1 MSHDRMRIL
10 VTGGSGQ
17 IGGAL
22 VRRFGDLGTVVAPN
36 RSELDLT
43 RPTAIVEQLERIA
56 PDLIINCAAYTNV
69 DQAEDERELA
79 FLVNAEGPGAMA
91 QWAAAKRVPLVHLS
105 TDYVFDGS
113 GQRPWREE
121 DPTGPLSAYGASKLA
136 GEKSVQAACGPHL
149 IVRTSWIYAAQGRNF
164 LRTIASLAAHR
175 SELRVV
181 ADQVGA
187 PTSTAVVANGLV
199 QILRAPVDELPA
211 LFAQAHEILH
221 LAAAVTTTWHGFAT
235 AIVQGLNAR
244 GAHLQVERVVPICTE
259 EYPSKAMRPRNSRLD
274 LQRLLEVFGINP
286 LHWAAALESELNQ
299 FIGRQSPTA
308 GHPND

>member
-10 VTGGSGQ
+10 VTGGTGQ

-22 VRRFGDLGTVVAPN
+22 VPRLGDLGTVVAPN
-36 RSELDLT
+36 RSELDLSH
-43 RPTAIVEQLERIA
+43 PTAIVEQLERIS

-69 DQAEDERELA
+69 DRAEDERELA
-79 FLVNAEGPGAMA
+79 FIVNAESPGAIA
-91 QWAAAKRVPLVHLS
+91 RWAAAHRVPLVHLS

-113 GQRPWREE
+113 GERPRREE

-136 GEKSVQAACGPHL
+136 GEKSVHAASGPHL
-149 IVRTSWIYAAQGRNF
+149 IVRTSWVYAAQGRNF
-164 LRTIASLAAHR
+164 LRTIASFAEHR

-181 ADQVGA
+181 ADQLGA
-187 PTSTAVVANGLV
+187 PTSAAVVANGLV

-211 LFAQAHEILH
+211 LFAQARAIVH
-221 LAAAVTTTWHGFAT
+221 LAAAGNTTWHGFAT

-244 GAHLQVERVVPICTE
+244 GMRLKVERVVAIGTE
-259 EYPSKAMRPRNSRLD
+259 ECPSKAMRPRNSRLD
-274 LQRLLEVFGINP
+274 LHRLLQVFGIIP
-286 LHWAAALESELNQ
+286 LHWAAALEIELNQ
-299 FIGRQSPTA
+299 FTGRQPPTA

>member
-121 DPTGPLSAYGASKLA
+121 DPTGRYQRMVPASSPA
-136 GEKSVQAACGPHL
+136 
-149 IVRTSWIYAAQGRNF
+149 RNQY
-164 LRTIASLAAHR
+164 RR
-175 SELRVV
+175 P
-181 ADQVGA
+181 AD
-187 PTSTAVVANGLV
+187 PT
-199 QILRAPVDELPA
+199 
-211 LFAQAHEILH
+211 
-221 LAAAVTTTWHGFAT
+221 
-235 AIVQGLNAR
+235 
-244 GAHLQVERVVPICTE
+244 
-259 EYPSKAMRPRNSRLD
+259 
-274 LQRLLEVFGINP
+274 
-286 LHWAAALESELNQ
+286 
-299 FIGRQSPTA
+299 
-308 GHPND
+308 